1 MSEKR
6 AIVVGAGLSGATVA
20 RTLAEGGVKVTVWEK
35 EKYVGGAISDYR
47 KDDYFVQRH
56 GPHLFHTSSEA
67 ACAFLSR
74 FTEWFDYRHTVRA
87 HITSK
92 YIDRYTLSTDIKDKY
107 IPVPFNFT
115 SLEALYPADKAK
127 KIESALVGKYGADAA
142 VSISELRLNP
152 DPEIKEFAEF
162 VYVTVFKYYS
172 FKQWGL
178 DMAAIDPAVFKRVP
192 VRTGYI
198 DGYFADKYQAMPK
211 DGFSAIIENML
222 KNENITVKTGVDAIS
237 RLAVKDGKL
246 EIDGKPADCPV
257 IFTGCIDE
265 LCGDRFG
272 RLPYRT
278 LRFDLKEENTPS
290 FQPYGVVNYTV
301 TEPFTRI
308 SEFKKFTVENSK
320 AKTSVTV
327 REYPRSYDRES
338 ELSPYY
344 PMPTADAKESYA
356 KYAEYVKDIKNLYF
370 AGRLGSYVYVNM
382 DKAVDRALDLGKHLL
397 ETAFAAK

>member
-1 MSEKR
+1 MCEKR
-6 AIVVGAGLSGATVA
+6 ALVVGAGLSGATVA
-20 RTLAEGGVKVTVWEK
+20 RVLADSGVKVTVWEK
-35 EKYVGGAISDYR
+35 EKYVGGAISDYK

-67 ACAFLSR
+67 AYAFLSR

-87 HITSK
+87 
-92 YIDRYTLSTDIKDKY
+92 DINGKY

-115 SLEALYPADKAK
+115 SLETLYPADKAK
-127 KIESALVGKYGADAA
+127 EIESALLNKYGADGA
-142 VSISELRLNP
+142 VSISELRENP

-162 VYVTVFKYYS
+162 VYETVFKYYS

-198 DGYFADKYQAMPK
+198 DGYFADKYQAMPR
-211 DGFSAIIENML
+211 DGFSAIVENML
-222 KNENITVKTGVDAIS
+222 KSENIVVETGVDAIS
-237 RLAVKDGKL
+237 RLAIDDGIIKVG
-246 EIDGKPADCPV
+246 GKPADCPV

-278 LRFDLKEENTPS
+278 LRFALKEENTPS

-301 TEPFTRI
+301 TGPFTRI
-308 SEFKKFTVENSK
+308 SEFKKFTVEKSK

-338 ELSPYY
+338 KLSPYY
-344 PMPTADAKESYA
+344 PMPTAEAKESYA
-356 KYAEYVKDIKNLYF
+356 KYADYVKDIKNLYF

-382 DKAVDRALDLGKHLL
+382 DRAVDRALELARKIL
-397 ETAFAAK
+397 ETAFID

>member
-1 MSEKR
+1 MCEKR
-6 AIVVGAGLSGATVA
+6 ALVVGAGLSGATVA
-20 RTLAEGGVKVTVWEK
+20 RVLADSGVKVTVWEK
-35 EKYVGGAISDYR
+35 EKYVGGAISDYK

-67 ACAFLSR
+67 AYAFLSR

-87 HITSK
+87 
-92 YIDRYTLSTDIKDKY
+92 DINGKY

-115 SLEALYPADKAK
+115 SLETLYPADKAK
-127 KIESALVGKYGADAA
+127 EIESALLNKYGADGA
-142 VSISELRLNP
+142 VSISELRENP

-162 VYVTVFKYYS
+162 VYETVFKYYS

-198 DGYFADKYQAMPK
+198 DGYFADKYQAMPR
-211 DGFSAIIENML
+211 DGFSAIVENML
-222 KNENITVKTGVDAIS
+222 KSENIVVETGVDAIS
-237 RLAVKDGKL
+237 RLAIDDGIIKVG
-246 EIDGKPADCPV
+246 GKPADCPV

-278 LRFDLKEENTPS
+278 LRFALKEENTPS

-308 SEFKKFTVENSK
+308 SEFKKFTVEKSK

-338 ELSPYY
+338 KLSPYY
-344 PMPTADAKESYA
+344 PMPTAEAKESYA
-356 KYAEYVKDIKNLYF
+356 KYADYVKDIKNLYF

-382 DKAVDRALDLGKHLL
+382 DRAVDRALELARKIL
-397 ETAFAAK
+397 ETAFID